1 MTKPTVTINVV
12 SDVVCPWCYIGKR
25 RLEKAIDAVKDEV
38 DVQVTYL
45 PFELNPQMPA
55 LGADQKKYLTAKFGS
70 EARYHQ
76 ITQHVTQVAREEG
89 LHFDFEKQHVAPN
102 TRNAH
107 RLLWWAG
114 TLGHQAA
121 LKEALMKAYFEQ
133 GINLSTVE
141 ALADI
146 AAGVGLHRTEAL
158 GVLNSNQGEAE
169 VAREQERNRQRGIS
183 GVPFFIVNQQ
193 YGISGAQPV
202 DTFVQALRQIGKE
215 MESTGQ
221 ACEVTGAC

>member
-55 LGADQKKYLTAKFGS
+55 LGADQKKYLAAKFGS

-89 LHFDFEKQHVAPN
+89 LHFDFEKQQVAPN

-114 TLGHQAA
+114 TRGSQSA

-133 GINLSTVE
+133 GINLSTTE

-146 AAGVGLHRTEAL
+146 AAGVGLPRTEAL

-215 MESTGQ
+215 MQSTGQ